1 MTRDV
6 AVRWRELDPVRY
18 DDDRV
23 LELPLA
29 DVTKSQQSR
38 N

>member
-1 MTRDV
+1 MTRV
-6 AVRWRELDPVRY
+6 MGVRWRELDPVNY
-18 DDDRV
+18 SDDRV

-29 DVTKSQQSR
+29 NVTRSQRSR

>member
-1 MTRDV
+1 MTRV
-6 AVRWRELDPVRY
+6 VGARWRELDPVGY
-18 DDDRV
+18 GNDRV

-29 DVTKSQQSR
+29 DVTRSQRSR

>member
-1 MTRDV
+1 MTRV
-6 AVRWRELDPVRY
+6 VGARWRELDPVSY
-18 DDDRV
+18 SNDRV

-29 DVTKSQQSR
+29 DVTRSQRFR

>member
-1 MTRDV
+1 MTRV
-6 AVRWRELDPVRY
+6 VGVRWRKLDPVSY
-18 DDDRV
+18 GDDRV

-29 DVTKSQQSR
+29 NATRSQRSR

>member
-1 MTRDV
+1 MTLV
-6 AVRWRELDPVRY
+6 VGVRWRELAPVSY
-18 DDDRV
+18 GDDRV

-29 DVTKSQQSR
+29 DVTGSQRSR

>member
-1 MTRDV
+1 MTRV
-6 AVRWRELDPVRY
+6 VGVRWRELDPVSY
-18 DDDRV
+18 GDDRV

-29 DVTKSQQSR
+29 NVIRSQRSR

>member
-1 MTRDV
+1 MTRV
-6 AVRWRELDPVRY
+6 VGARWRELDPVNY
-18 DDDRV
+18 GNDGV

-29 DVTKSQQSR
+29 NVTRSQRSR

>member
-1 MTRDV
+1 MTRV
-6 AVRWRELDPVRY
+6 VGVRWRELDPVSY
-18 DDDRV
+18 GDDRV

-29 DVTKSQQSR
+29 DVTRSQQSR